1 MKSLNTLVALLGGMA
16 IGAAIGILFAP
27 AKGEDTRSQ
36 IIEALQKRGINLSR
50 EEMNKLVDEI
60 IAQIK
65 KGKEKFNQ
73 VVSPDKEATQAE
85 ELV

>member
-73 VVSPDKEATQAE
+73 VVSPDRETTQTE

>member
-36 IIEALQKRGINLSR
+36 IVEALQKRGINLSR

-73 VVSPDKEATQAE
+73 VVSPDKETTQTE
-85 ELV
+85 KLV

>member
-73 VVSPDKEATQAE
+73 VVSPDKETTQTE

>member
-73 VVSPDKEATQAE
+73 VVSPDKETTQT
-85 ELV
+85 

>member
-73 VVSPDKEATQAE
+73 VVSPDKEATQTE

>member
-50 EEMNKLVDEI
+50 EEMNKLVDEQ

-65 KGKEKFNQ
+65 NGKEKFNQ
-73 VVSPDKEATQAE
+73 VVSPDKETTQTE

>member
-60 IAQIK
+60 ITQIK

-73 VVSPDKEATQAE
+73 VVSPDKETTQTE

>member
-36 IIEALQKRGINLSR
+36 IIEALQKRGINLNR

-60 IAQIK
+60 IAKIK

-73 VVSPDKEATQAE
+73 VVSPDKEATQTE

>member
-36 IIEALQKRGINLSR
+36 IVEALQKRGINLSR

-73 VVSPDKEATQAE
+73 VVSPDKETTQTE

>member
-73 VVSPDKEATQAE
+73 VASPDTEATQTE

>member
-73 VVSPDKEATQAE
+73 VVSPDKETAQTE

>member
-36 IIEALQKRGINLSR
+36 IIEALQTRGINLSR

-73 VVSPDKEATQAE
+73 VVSPDKETTQTE

>member
-50 EEMNKLVDEI
+50 EAMNKLVDEI

-73 VVSPDKEATQAE
+73 VVSPDKEATQTE

>member
-36 IIEALQKRGINLSR
+36 IVEALQKRGINLSR

-73 VVSPDKEATQAE
+73 VVSPDKEATQTE

>member
-27 AKGEDTRSQ
+27 AKGEDSRSQ

-73 VVSPDKEATQAE
+73 VVSPDKEATQTE

>member
-27 AKGEDTRSQ
+27 AKGDDTRSQ

-73 VVSPDKEATQAE
+73 VVSPDKEATQTE

>member
-1 MKSLNTLVALLGGMA
+1 MKRLNTLVALLGGMA

-73 VVSPDKEATQAE
+73 VVSPDKEATQTE